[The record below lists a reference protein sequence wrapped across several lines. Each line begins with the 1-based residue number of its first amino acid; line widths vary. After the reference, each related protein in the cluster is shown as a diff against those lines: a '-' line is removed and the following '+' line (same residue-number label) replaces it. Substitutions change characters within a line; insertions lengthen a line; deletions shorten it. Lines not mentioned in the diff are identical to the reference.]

1 MREVSF
7 GKRLLS
13 MLLALVLIL
22 GMAPVTDISG
32 WFPKANAADGTSSG
46 TKLPVDAAILFSD
59 LHTNKSDY
67 KQDEVEAIMSAFKN
81 TGMPYTSVT
90 SCGDAFSVNE
100 ENSYSNGPYNGYSDT
115 LVGYIKGSGGLGDS
129 SVDVN
134 FVWSDHDRYVYNNS
148 TEMVKL
154 DKKSHLA
161 YGAGNDGTYGT
172 ADDDNYYVY
181 ALSMGD
187 LCSYDRYK
195 AGFNYTTSS
204 NNRVAN
210 GFTATVEEAIANF
223 KADAAKLDKSK
234 PLLIAS
240 HQPLFDNRN
249 DNAWAE
255 AWFDAINEVAA
266 EMDVVFFY
274 GHNHK
279 YDSGSDYYYGKGSV
293 MPVATADGW
302 NYNYETGVGYK
313 PTVNLTAENKTL
325 NFTHL
330 CAGYL
335 EPTSTGSTSGTSRL
349 GTAISVVVYNDS
361 LLIQTYDA
369 KGLYT
374 GSYAVNETV
383 KRDHAKVETTPEPE
397 TPTSVTLKDEETGLI
412 VSAPALETMGVKVVS
427 KPAAVEELLV
437 GDVVA
442 YDITVTGFT
451 NGTAS
456 VTINIPQGVNPAKF
470 VVFHVPENGDPVKMP
485 GKASEDGKT
494 YTFTTTHFSI
504 YVGGEKADNA
514 PVGTPAEGTG
524 NLAGTTT
531 YTYTQVTSITAGG
544 KYVIVGNGNAVA
556 LMDNNGSFGKQNVT
570 ISGTT
575 GSQTMTSTTA
585 LTEWTFS
592 GTGSATVFNGTR
604 YLRYNSGM
612 GMSTSSNSV
621 YVVDNGNNFAIKRR
635 ERNEG
640 YALYYN
646 GSNWTTSGSSTA
658 QYVRLFKL
666 TKTESADGVGVTF
679 KLHNTTLMY
688 NEDTQDL
695 TYEITLSDGTV
706 VNRCEIT
713 WKSGGSRY
721 VNVTDGVLTATNYA
735 TEEVGTTVTATLTS
749 VNGIPLTG
757 KGITLSVPV
766 TVKPYKAELIL
777 NPPSADLLRNQTVE
791 LTPTITYNGV
801 ETAVHGTIAWTS
813 SNPNVATVDNNGK
826 VTAVTVGTTTI
837 TATVTTVEGKSVT
850 VHDSTLISVA
860 EKEAQQISVT
870 PMTITVQR
878 DALTSAEVATII
890 VDYGDE
896 DNDGVHTVMEVPMT
910 LGMLQGNYNL
920 SENGIYEGLTVT
932 FAGKTCEGITLKVVD
947 KSGNNYPEY
956 PDPGSVS
963 VDKHANATY
972 LQSHGIVNVELSTS
986 GLPYAKGVDVI
997 VMLDMSSSMDRC
1009 VTCGKYTGKY
1019 SSKSKECSC
1028 SSNTANITTRVDE
1041 LKVALQALEDALKT
1055 SSNAENIKIAITD
1068 FNGMYKTG
1076 PCAYSS
1082 SDQTADASGLT
1093 SGATTHFFTGGAL
1106 DASAFIPASELDV
1119 SEFPFN
1125 DPCAYTG
1132 TNYDYAFDAV
1142 YRLGHSIQK
1151 QNAEQGLEDRELF
1164 VLFMSDGAPNQF
1176 NYYITQGGNSGSTAW
1191 NYWLTGT
1198 PDQYDGGLEAM
1209 MQNDGHLYF
1218 YDSEDRDGDGF
1229 VNEHRMANAIKGDPN
1244 KKYPVI
1250 RKSTEGLTDLL
1261 PTTSSDYMYE
1271 LPGLGAT
1278 MYSLAFY
1285 VTNDGPI
1292 TEDSAKHALRQVAT
1306 QDENDAYY
1314 VDASNGAK
1322 LAAAFDAIGS
1332 EIAYAATG
1340 AYYVDQL
1347 GDSFNLQ
1354 LGATVNKRNEDG
1366 EIVPETLPI
1375 TPEIKI
1381 LNYNIYKPTDLG
1393 KTIDGVTVT
1402 AEMIGKRYGDAVVVE
1417 KITFS
1422 ADGTKAYST
1431 LDSTGPDGE
1440 TITAGQNILINGV
1453 IYAKSF
1459 YYNNN
1464 LSAVSVRG
1472 TVVDPESFRWN
1483 IGTVNNI
1490 EWALNY
1496 WIYLAGSMEGNTSSG
1511 SYKTNNYAILYYK
1524 NWLGNNAFQA
1534 TTSPQVGW
1542 ESANVSYAF
1551 YLVNDQGIPV
1561 VNQTTGQT
1569 GNFVNAVKVT
1579 SPVVFEEIMLNNL
1592 DDIDTIEAKSNTIL
1606 PAGYDLYDED
1616 ATYKVVILSE
1626 DGKGSWTINIGK
1638 TNAEGKGTTYVT
1650 GYAGNN
1656 VTNEPKVSS
1665 ASIDGY
1671 VHQDGYDYT
1680 HTTVWFAVV
1689 WIPKALPD
1697 AVVVDYGL
1705 PVDISVLVNDQFGA
1719 NGFLNGVG
1727 QTSDKEAALKNA
1739 ERTNIYTD
1747 KHSEA
1752 FVDKITTA
1760 YGTAETFGDKVRY
1773 TPKTMDWGTG
1783 AVAFDKFAYEVKYEE
1798 WDYDADYNKVGKEP
1812 KSLQYYYG
1820 DVMVIP
1826 ATTVYY
1832 EDTFMSYGGTAE
1844 WKEITGSNATQD
1856 EDRPGK
1862 YSMSQI
1868 DKNNVYGYDSHYTA
1882 MSEYS
1887 MGNVHHVTVD
1897 KDTYATASFSF
1908 HGTGFDVI
1916 SLTSNKTGT
1925 LAIMVRA
1932 AEDIYVDDVL
1942 KFAAGQKAKAV
1953 MVDTYY
1959 GYTKDDE
1966 GNWVTTTTD
1975 PNPLY
1980 QVPVMKIEDLP
1991 YGQYN
1996 VVITAT
2002 YGEAYDHTE
2011 ESGYELYLDA
2021 VRIYD
2026 PAGDGEDMVIDED
2039 GTVRDM
2045 TIADIYAQ
2053 DGEGWPIFEEIRN
2066 QLIDEEAFK
2075 GSDGKTNNGV
2085 VFIDSNSKNTSVT
2098 DYRNLG
2104 PNNELYLAP
2113 GQSVAFQL
2121 DLSKYIVDMVDAN
2134 GNKILDQK
2142 TGQPLKKSIV
2152 ADVQLGVKSADGTE
2166 AEVTL
2171 TADNVSASRKFATST
2186 DMYYS
2191 FSQLVDL
2198 GINTAYQKTSKAI
2211 EEQEDGTFKD
2221 ADGRVVDEEGYL
2233 LDELGN
2239 KIPVDAAN
2247 DSRTVVAIT
2256 NTSGENGGVV
2266 SITNIKVTFKEQPA
2280 VIGTDAQILLW
2291 NRNIGEA
2298 AIMMIKALASSNKDA
2313 ASEGTTPE
2321 DTTPEG
2327 TTPEGTTPE
2336 DTTPEDTT
2344 PEDTTPEGTTPEGT
2358 TPEDNTPE
2366 DNTPENNDPEDTD
2379 DVSPETGCWLSAFLG
2394 TIGRFFRTIFGWLF
2408 N

>member
-1 MREVSF
+1 MRKVSF

-32 WFPKANAADGTSSG
+32 WFPKANAADGTSNS
-46 TKLPVDAAILFSD
+46 TKVPMDAAILFSD
-59 LHTNKSDY
+59 LHTNKSNY
-67 KQDEVEAIMSAFKN
+67 KEAELKAVMTALKN
-81 TGMPYTSVT
+81 TGLPFTSVT

-100 ENSYSNGPYNGYSDT
+100 DNSSSNGPYTGYSKT
-115 LVGYIKGSGGLGDS
+115 LVDVILGTDGLGDT

-134 FVWSDHDRYVYNNS
+134 FVWSDHDRYAVDIDGS
-148 TEMVKL
+148 TL
-154 DKKSHLA
+154 FDKKSKLV
-161 YGAGNDGTYGT
+161 YGAGNDGIYGT
-172 ADDDNYYVY
+172 ADDANYYVY
-181 ALSMGD
+181 SLSMGD

-195 AGFNYTTSS
+195 TGFNYTESA

-223 KADAAKLDKSK
+223 QADIAKLDKSK

-255 AWFDAINEVAA
+255 DWCDAINEIA
-266 EMDVVFFY
+266 EDMDVVFFY

-279 YDSGSDYYYGKGSV
+279 YDVASDYYYAKGST

-302 NYNYETGVGYK
+302 NYNYETGSGYK
-313 PTVNLTAENKTL
+313 PSIDLKAENKTL

-335 EPTSTGSTSGTSRL
+335 EPTSTGSYNSNTSRM
-349 GTAISVVVYNDS
+349 GTVISVTVYQDS
-361 LLIQTYDA
+361 LVLQTYDDD
-369 KGLYT
+369 GLYT
-374 GSYAVNETV
+374 GNFAVNETV
-383 KRDHAKVETTPEPE
+383 KRDHAVVESEPE
-397 TPTSVTLKDEETGLI
+397 VPDVELKDEENGVI

-442 YDITVTGFT
+442 YDITVTGLE
-451 NGTAS
+451 GTAS
-456 VTINIPQGVNPAKF
+456 VTINIPEGINPAKF
-470 VVFHVPENGDPVKMP
+470 AVFYVPEDGAPVKMP
-485 GKASEDGKT
+485 GAASQDGKT
-494 YTFTTTHFSI
+494 YTFTTTHFSV
-504 YVGGEKADNA
+504 YVGGELAGNA
-514 PVGTPAEGTG
+514 AVGEGAEGTG
-524 NLAGTTT
+524 YLAGTTT
-531 YTYTQVTSITAGG
+531 YTYTQAVSITAGE
-544 KYVIVGNGNAVA
+544 KYVIVANNNAVA
-556 LMDNNGSFGKQNVT
+556 LMDNNGSMGSQSVT
-570 ISGTT
+570 ISGAA

-585 LTEWTFS
+585 LTEWTFESASS
-592 GTGSATVFNGTR
+592 GTIRSNNNR
-604 YLRYNSGM
+604 YLRY
-612 GMSTSSNSV
+612 SSN
-621 YVVDNGNNFAIKRR
+621 NFSLSGSNSTDFTITD
-635 ERNEG
+635 
-640 YALYYN
+640 N
-646 GSNWTTSGSSTA
+646 GSNFRIRSGSYSLNYSNGSWTRSSRNTA
-658 QYVRLFKL
+658 TYVRLFKL
-666 TKTESADGVGVTF
+666 TKTESTNGAKVDFT
-679 KLHNTTLMY
+679 LQNTTLMY

-695 TYEITLSDGTV
+695 TYEITLSDGTEV
-706 VNRCEIT
+706 TSYEIT

-735 TEEVGTTVTATLTS
+735 TEEVETTVTATLTS

-850 VHDSTLISVA
+850 VHDSTLISVS

-878 DALTSAEVATII
+878 DTLTSMEVATII

-896 DNDGVHTVMEVPMT
+896 DDDGVHTVMKVPMT

-956 PDPGSVS
+956 PDPGSVN

-1076 PCAYSS
+1076 PCAYDS
-1082 SDQTADASGLT
+1082 SDQTADANGLT
-1093 SGATTHFFTGGAL
+1093 NSATTHFFTGGDL

-1198 PDQYDGGLEAM
+1198 PDQYNGGLEAM

-1261 PTTSSDYMYE
+1261 PTKSSDYMYE

-1472 TVVDPESFRWN
+1472 TVVEPESFRWN

-1638 TNAEGKGTTYVT
+1638 TNAEGNGTTYVT

-1665 ASIDGY
+1665 ASADGY
-1671 VHQDGYDYT
+1671 VHQEGYDYT

-1897 KDTYATASFSF
+1897 KGTYATASFSF

-2221 ADGRVVDEEGYL
+2221 ADGKVVDGEGYL
-2233 LDELGN
+2233 LDESGN

-2280 VIGTDAQILLW
+2280 ATGTDAQVLLW

-2321 DTTPEG
+2321 GTTPEG

-2336 DTTPEDTT
+2336 DTTPE
-2344 PEDTTPEGTTPEGT
+2344 GT
-2358 TPEDNTPE
+2358 TPE